1 MAFPNPKFTKNFF
14 KVQRKSPFETL
25 PVHSI
30 ELDLNN
36 YDVVQVLDSLYAAC
50 GNHLFQYTI
59 SIDN

>member
-25 PVHSI
+25 PVHSK
-30 ELDLNN
+30 ELELEIC
-36 YDVVQVLDSLYAAC
+36 DVVQVLDSLYAAY
-50 GNHLFQYTI
+50 GNYFSQYTI